1 MSSDVETAPSE
12 SLPNPPTG
20 SDVAA
25 APASAPVKDA
35 PAGRQSKILV
45 GVVLTLAIALQ
56 WLLQWGPVFTWT
68 NGAISDVRGA
78 LWEWYIEDAAISFA
92 YARNWANGD
101 GLVAF
106 VGGERIEGYSNPT
119 WVALMALGYRFG
131 VDGFVSS
138 KWMALGF
145 SAATLILTWRIAVEA
160 LRKPG
165 HHPSVLAAPLFLA
178 VFPQFAI
185 WNASGLENSIF
196 SFFLA
201 GGIWRTLVEARTG
214 GLPWASLWFLGL
226 ATSRPEGI
234 LYGAWGGFL
243 AMVASLVAGR
253 GVRRTAQWLGMFF
266 IPFVGYHAVRYNYF
280 AWIFPNTYY
289 AKLADKDA
297 KPLVWD
303 SAGWKYIRKWAAGNF
318 TSAGK
323 EGTGIGWF
331 LPVFFSGLFG
341 LRGRNTWAV
350 VGTSLLAAVFFLLPT
365 SDPVAALPFWPAD
378 VKAPEW
384 WQTTRILGIF
394 ALCVSLPLTTVRRE
408 GWLAR
413 LLLWGLALV
422 PFAFTLQSGGDWM
435 RGYRWM
441 SFLSVPAAVLFAMGL
456 DALTDAAD
464 RLHASWSRSREGAPD
479 GWGQAAWSVGPLV
492 MLALLP
498 SFYFQ
503 LEWFF
508 GKRETGPASVRK
520 RADYTASIISKL
532 FLDDRLIKNLDVD
545 MGAHMY
551 WSPHLMLDM
560 AGLVDVPMAHH
571 DYSQRT
577 MTKQYV
583 FDEHKPEIAHVHGGW
598 ANSSKIPT
606 FAEWKARYF
615 EIPPFEA
622 STTTYHMGTHIRRDL
637 VMAPSWEGGET
648 RSVAYED
655 GLSLV
660 GWRIPSPEVTAGRA
674 FYVEVGVRYDNA
686 TARQDFRMLGFLSDA
701 SGHLQVFD
709 LPPAYDWLPP
719 SEWKPEEVF
728 IGKFPVQL
736 TGALPEGV
744 YDLGFVFLKPDGTA
758 YQPLATTSSEDQVV
772 TAAAAPGGPAA
783 RVALGEARFSA
794 ALTLGGDGTSERESA
809 RDVERARSLAA
820 EAKCPEALQA
830 WMEAR
835 LHQPKNTAWTTT
847 TRAELAPAF
856 AACWLNRGEEAGD
869 DEAAARHIEAARY
882 WQPRSADV
890 WTAADEVGPLLM
902 SRADAA
908 RAEADWSSAYRLY
921 TAALAAK
928 PTLSWARRYAEEA
941 RDHVLGIDAE
951 SMARKAEADAARAAS
966 KEQTPARTPGV
977 KPPPAS
983 PAVAPT
989 EE

>member
-1 MSSDVETAPSE
+1 MSSDVSTDPAASTPPPTPGPGHEAPTAPSKAADRARRGE
-12 SLPNPPTG
+12 KTAVWIVLA
-20 SDVAA
+20 VA
-25 APASAPVKDA
+25 V
-35 PAGRQSKILV
+35 
-45 GVVLTLAIALQ
+45 ALQ

-119 WVALMALGYRFG
+119 WVVLMAIGYLFG

-145 SAATLILTWRIAVEA
+145 SAATLVITWQIAVEA
-160 LRKPG
+160 LRKPS
-165 HHPSVLAAPLFLA
+165 HHPAVLSAPLFLA

-214 GLPWASLWFLGL
+214 GWPLASLWFLGL

-243 AMVASLVAGR
+243 AMIASLVAGR
-253 GVRRTAQWLGMFF
+253 GVRRTAQWLALFF
-266 IPFVGYHAVRYNYF
+266 VPFVTYHAIRYNYF

-303 SAGWKYIRKWAAGNF
+303 SAGWKYIRKWAAGDF
-318 TSAGK
+318 TSVGK
-323 EGTGIGWF
+323 EGTGLGWF
-331 LPVFFSGLFG
+331 LPVFVSGLLG
-341 LRGRNTWAV
+341 LRGRNTLAV
-350 VGTSLLAAVFFLLPT
+350 VGASLLAAVFFLLPT
-365 SDPVAALPFWPAD
+365 SDPVASLPFWPTDLKPPA
-378 VKAPEW
+378 W

-394 ALCVSLPLTTVRRE
+394 ALCIGLPLTTVRRE
-408 GWLAR
+408 GWLPR

-456 DALTDAAD
+456 DALTEAAD
-464 RLHASWSRSREGAPD
+464 RLSARWSRAPHAQDGA
-479 GWGQAAWSVGPLV
+479 WGQAAWSVGPLL

-532 FLDDRLIKNLDVD
+532 FLDDRQIKNLDVD

-606 FAEWKARYF
+606 FPEWKARYF

-622 STTTYHMGTHIRRDL
+622 SSTTYHMGTHIRRDL
-637 VMAPSWEGGET
+637 VMAPSWEGGEART
-648 RSVAYED
+648 VRYED
-655 GLSLV
+655 GLRLV
-660 GWRIPSPEVTAGRA
+660 GWRIPSPEVSAGRA
-674 FYVEVGVRYDNA
+674 FYLEVGVQYANP

-701 SGHLQVFD
+701 AGHVQLFD

-719 SEWKPEEVF
+719 TEWKPEEVF
-728 IGKFPVQL
+728 VGKFPVQL

-744 YDLGFVFLKPDGTA
+744 YDLGFIFLKSDGTA
-758 YQPLATTSSEDQVV
+758 YAPEGADVQEDRVV
-772 TAAAAPGGPAA
+772 ADGKRVPG
-783 RVALGEARFSA
+783 RVIAGEVRFPA
-794 ALTLGGDGTSERESA
+794 ALTLGGEGTSERESE
-809 RDVERARSLAA
+809 RDVERARTLAA
-820 EAKCPEALQA
+820 QARCPEALAA
-830 WMEAR
+830 WMDAR
-835 LHQPKNTAWTTT
+835 LHQPKNAAWTTAK
-847 TRAELAPAF
+847 RAELAPDF
-856 AACWLNRGEEAGD
+856 AACWLNRGEEAQD
-869 DEAAARHIEAARY
+869 DEAAAQHIALARF

-890 WTAADEVGPLLM
+890 WKAADEVGPMLVT
-902 SRADAA
+902 RADAA
-908 RAEADWSSAYRLY
+908 RDENDWSTAYRLY

-928 PTLSWARRYAEEA
+928 PTLAWARRYAEDA
-941 RDHVLGIDAE
+941 RDHVLGLDPE
-951 SMARKAEADAARAAS
+951 SVARKAEADAARAAS
-966 KEQTPARTPGV
+966 KAEAPERTPGV
-977 KPPPAS
+977 KPDPD
-983 PAVAPT
+983 APT
-989 EE
+989 APEK

>member
-1 MSSDVETAPSE
+1 MSSDVPPDASAPT
-12 SLPNPPTG
+12 PPPHAGDPT
-20 SDVAA
+20 VVTPPPA
-25 APASAPVKDA
+25 APAPTAQTGDRSAT
-35 PAGRQSKILV
+35 LV
-45 GVVLTLAIALQ
+45 IALTLAAAVALQ

-119 WVALMALGYRFG
+119 WVALMAIGYTLG

-145 SAATLILTWRIAVEA
+145 SAATLVLTWRIAVEA
-160 LRKPG
+160 IRKPG
-165 HHPSVLAAPLFLA
+165 HHPAILAAPLFLA
-178 VFPQFAI
+178 VFPQYAI

-201 GGIWRTLVEARTG
+201 GGVWRTLVEARTG

-234 LYGAWGGFL
+234 LYGAWAGFL
-243 AMVASLVAGR
+243 AMTASLVAGR
-253 GVRRTAQWLGMFF
+253 GVRRTAQWLGLFF
-266 IPFVGYHAVRYNYF
+266 VPFLGYHAIRYNYF

-303 SAGWKYIRKWAAGNF
+303 SAGWKYIRKWAAGDF
-318 TSAGK
+318 TATGK

-331 LPVFFSGLFG
+331 LPVFLSGLFG
-341 LRGRNTWAV
+341 LRGKNTLAV
-350 VGTSLLAAVFFLLPT
+350 VGASLLAAVFFLLPT
-365 SDPVAALPFWPAD
+365 SDPVAALPFWPRD

-394 ALCVSLPLTTVRRE
+394 ALCVTLPLTTVRRE

-441 SFLSVPAAVLFAMGL
+441 SFLSVPIAVLFAMGL
-456 DALTDAAD
+456 DAIAEAAD
-464 RLHASWSRSREGAPD
+464 RAAASWRPRAPTAPGA
-479 GWGQAAWSVGPLV
+479 WGQAAWSVGPLV
-492 MLALLP
+492 LLALLP

-532 FLDDRLIKNLDVD
+532 FLDDRQIKNLDVD

-622 STTTYHMGTHIRRDL
+622 SATTYHMGTHIRRDL

-648 RSVAYED
+648 RSVDYED
-655 GLSLV
+655 GLRLV

-674 FYVEVGVRYDNA
+674 FYLEIGVRYDNA

-701 SGHLQVFD
+701 NGHLQVFD

-728 IGKFPVQL
+728 VGKFPVQL

-744 YDLGFVFLKPDGTA
+744 YDIGFVFLKPDGTA
-758 YQPLATTSSEDQVV
+758 YQPAPAAASEDRVLTG
-772 TAAAAPGGPAA
+772 TAGVAP
-783 RVALGEARFSA
+783 RLLSGEVRFPA
-794 ALTLGGDGTSERESA
+794 ALTLGGDGTSERESG
-809 RDVERARSLAA
+809 RDVERARALAA
-820 EAKCPEALQA
+820 EAKCPEALAA

-847 TRAELAPAF
+847 TRTELAPAF
-856 AACWLNRGEEAGD
+856 AACWLNRGEEAAD
-869 DEAAARHIEAARY
+869 DEAAARHIEAARF
-882 WQPRSADV
+882 WQPRAPEV
-890 WTAADEVGPLLM
+890 WKAADEVGPLLM

-908 RAEADWSSAYRLY
+908 RDASDWATAYRLY

-928 PTLSWARRYAEEA
+928 PTLSWARRYAEDA
-941 RDHVLGIDAE
+941 RDHVLGLDAE
-951 SMARKAEADAARAAS
+951 SVARKAEADAARAAS
-966 KEQTPARTPGV
+966 KEDAPARTPGV
-977 KPPPAS
+977 KPAPAS
-983 PAVAPT
+983 PPAPGAT
-989 EE
+989 DP